1 MKTATFLAISGPLG
15 CNSLMK
21 KELEGYFCENYS
33 IIIYFAS
40 FYCLQTYSIKNT
52 NVILSEKK
60 KGI

>member
-1 MKTATFLAISGPLG
+1 MKIATFLAVSGPLG

-33 IIIYFAS
+33 I
-40 FYCLQTYSIKNT
+40 T